1 MMQQPQD
8 EFRKRLEALFLLMM
22 IVLTIIIVLWIA
34 LGTFFMQL
42 LFAGS
47 IFGGIFIL
55 GAWMND
61 KSQNRHTRSML
72 EATNALANLVVQ
84 TNRGMTRIEAKQID
98 AQSQL
103 GLKQLEMK
111 AMEEEDEIEEIN

>member
-1 MMQQPQD
+1 
-8 EFRKRLEALFLLMM
+8 
-22 IVLTIIIVLWIA
+22 
-34 LGTFFMQL
+34 MQL